1 MIKDRLL
8 EEPKY
13 FKDRH
18 STLILTDGAETLKSQ
33 GETSEHVCAQMEM
46 LRSGGDN
53 YSCSD
58 WGGEREWGPGGGL
71 DFDTAMRLSSM

>member
-8 EEPKY
+8 EELKC

-18 STLILTDGAETLKSQ
+18 STLILTDGAKTLKSQ
-33 GETSEHVCAQMEM
+33 GETSEHVCVQMEM

-58 WGGEREWGPGGGL
+58 
-71 DFDTAMRLSSM
+71 